1 MSKTYA
7 AIYIPKD
14 PVVDAPPAK
23 VEGIDAVK
31 NDLDKNAQDIK
42 IPTDEFCFNL
52 SLVKCTA
59 FTQRYAM
66 GALTEIINGRP
77 ITNQTMLDSLFNT
90 YAPALNLAAAQMGYN
105 SLMEMRTAVS
115 GANINPSNFLQGF
128 SNGLET
134 VLSLNAEEDD
144 FKYGEEIP
152 IDVVESIKLTYTSVG
167 AEKATDDKD
176 NSNTNNKVT
185 TVQTQKTEN
194 GDASQYQKALCPISI
209 EVTGHIASENLEIWS
224 MCDFATRIADAQ
236 ANSKKV
242 CLRIGKTIYENCTIA
257 SNMITVKNIYDTS
270 FLLQVNYKHESSNPT
285 RSTSEKKYKLV
296 VRNDRTGLL
305 GKMYVKAQKEVY
317 GGIVSYLGE

>member
-1 MSKTYA
+1 M
-7 AIYIPKD
+7 
-14 PVVDAPPAK
+14 VEAPPAK

-31 NDLDKNAQDIK
+31 NDLDKNAQDIR

-66 GALTEIINGRP
+66 GALTEIVNGRP

-152 IDVVESIKLTYTSVG
+152 IDVVESIKITYTSVG

-194 GDASQYQKALCPISI
+194 GDASQYQNGLESSVIDL
-209 EVTGHIASENLEIWS
+209 TGHIASENLEIWS
-224 MCDFATRIADAQ
+224 MCDFASKIADAQ
-236 ANSKKV
+236 ASSKKV
-242 CLRIGKTIYENCTIA
+242 CLRIGKTIYENCTIK
-257 SNMITVKNIYDTS
+257 SNTITVKNIYDTS
-270 FLLQVNYKHESSNPT
+270 FLLKLDYKHESSNPT
-285 RSTSEKKYKLV
+285 KLQQNKTSTINLKDEVKGFWGDIKKIFSEEK
-296 VRNDRTGLL
+296 N
-305 GKMYVKAQKEVY
+305 
-317 GGIVSYLGE
+317 GGIQGPKS

>member
-42 IPTDEFCFNL
+42 ISTDNFCFNL

-134 VLSLNAEEDD
+134 VLSLNAEDDD

-152 IDVVESIKLTYTSVG
+152 IDVVEHIKITYNSNVAQKTS
-167 AEKATDDKD
+167 DNKD
-176 NSNTNNKVT
+176 NDNVDNAPKEQS
-185 TVQTQKTEN
+185 QKSKSAN
-194 GDASQYQKALCPISI
+194 ASQYQNSLQNCTI
-209 EVTGHIASENLEIWS
+209 EVTGHIANENLEIWS
-224 MCDFATRIADAQ
+224 MCDFVTKIVDAQ
-236 ANSKKV
+236 TNSKKV
-242 CLRIGKTIYENCTIA
+242 CLRLGKTIYDGCI
-257 SNMITVKNIYDTS
+257 IVKNEVNVDNIYDTS
-270 FLLQVNYKHESSNPT
+270 FILMLSYKNTLQNPT

-296 VRNDRTGLL
+296 VRNDRNGLL